1 MSEIPLAVLWGA
13 LFVTLLGSCAL
24 TLIGSWLVLW
34 RYRRSVARAMSM
46 SGFGAVEQAPAGAA
60 AASTGAGI
68 VSTSPVTASARE
80 ERPSGRAEALF
91 RRAVWAPWLET
102 ACLAAAGL
110 AYALV
115 LACAYLL
122 ATPAARTP
130 TRFALTLWVDLW
142 PLVIAAALTAPRFL
156 RSAAVAAALYFT
168 PFVLGTIT
176 LLVFPDAPA
185 DSVDAALLGLR
196 DTVTPT
202 VMVWFWIVFAGAP
215 TGALLLS
222 LNPRLRAV
230 SPLLLAFTMTAI
242 VSLMTVWIVTFAS
255 PLKDLTFRLA
265 EATPGGW
272 AGWLLLA
279 ASLVLGIAAAAW
291 AGWMVLRWIRKA
303 TLAKVISDRTLV
315 VDALWLFF
323 ASYYAMQFVV
333 QGQAW
338 LLTGALAFAVYWIVL
353 AAARSRVRSRDPSLA
368 PRGLTFLRVFALGPK
383 SNALFDA
390 LAKHWRRVGSMQ
402 LITGPDLAQSTAQP
416 HQLLDFVTGRLARH
430 FIGDAHML
438 EARLDLLDRV
448 ADRDGW
454 YRINNFFCRADAWK
468 AVLARLVQEGD
479 VVLMDL
485 RSFSAHNE
493 GCVHELRHLV
503 EFVPLGRCVFI
514 VDATTDIGH
523 LRSVLSEALAGLE
536 ATSPNRQATAE
547 TVELHAHEPGTR
559 ALRNLL
565 HRLSHAA

>member
-1 MSEIPLAVLWGA
+1 MSELAVLWGA
-13 LFVTLLGSCAL
+13 LFVTLVGSCAL

-34 RYRRSVARAMSM
+34 RYRRSVARAMSI
-46 SGFGAVEQAPAGAA
+46 SGFGAIQQASAGAVP
-60 AASTGAGI
+60 ASPGVGV
-68 VSTSPVTASARE
+68 VSTSPVTTSPRGD
-80 ERPSGRAEALF
+80 RPSGRAEALL
-91 RRAVWAPWLET
+91 RRAVRAPWLET

-156 RSAAVAAALYFT
+156 RSAAVASALYFT
-168 PFVLGTIT
+168 PFVLGTIA
-176 LLVFPDAPA
+176 LLAFPDAPA

-202 VMVWFWIVFAGAP
+202 IMVWFWIVFAGAP
-215 TGALLLS
+215 TGALLLF

-230 SPLLLAFTMTAI
+230 SPLLLAFTMIAI
-242 VSLMTVWIVTFAS
+242 VGLMTAWIVTFTS
-255 PLKDLTFRLA
+255 PLKNLIYRLA
-265 EATPGGW
+265 NATPGGW

-279 ASLVLGIAAAAW
+279 GSLVLGIAAAAW
-291 AGWMVLRWIRKA
+291 TGWMVLRWIKRA
-303 TLAKVISDRTLV
+303 TLAKTISDRTLV

-333 QGQAW
+333 QGRAW
-338 LLTGALAFAVYWIVL
+338 LLTGALAFAVYCIVL
-353 AAARSRVRSRDPSLA
+353 AAARSRVRRQDPSLA

-383 SNALFDA
+383 SNALFNA

-416 HQLLDFVTGRLARH
+416 HQLLDFVTGRLASH
-430 FIGDAHML
+430 FIGDARTL
-438 EARLDLLDRV
+438 ETRLALLDR
-448 ADRDGW
+448 APDRDGW
-454 YRINNFFCRADAWK
+454 YRVNNFFCRADAWQ
-468 AVLARLVQEGD
+468 AVLARLVQQGD

-485 RSFSAHNE
+485 RSFSAHNA

-503 EFVPLGRCVFI
+503 EFVPLARCVFI
-514 VDATTDIGH
+514 VDRTTDIDY
-523 LRSVLSEALAGLE
+523 LRSVLHEAWAGLG

-547 TVELHAHEPGTR
+547 SVELHAYDSGSR
-559 ALRNLL
+559 ALRSLL
-565 HRLSHAA
+565 HRLCHAA